1 MTTGTA
7 IPYFLYSF
15 GIVFREG
22 LEAFLVVLALA
33 AGARRSGNKSQVRD
47 IYVGA
52 GAALIVSLFI
62 AWAVQHLLSD
72 DAGDTME
79 GIFQLFA
86 AATLFYVSSWMT
98 SKSQAQRWTTF
109 IASKVDAARG
119 SECTTIALAAAA
131 FLAVLREG
139 AETIIFFQALA
150 AGATETVERHAV
162 FAGFIA
168 GAVGL
173 AVTLVVLR
181 RLTNLIPIGRFFSV
195 TSIVL
200 YALAVIF
207 TGQGIASL
215 QESGMVGATLV
226 SSVPTIPS
234 LGLYPTV
241 QTIAAQALLIA
252 IGFAYFARP
261 RIPRSRLG
269 VAYQQSRNARART
282 I

>member
-162 FAGFIA
+162 LFRHFDCALCTRGNFHRAGNCQPA
-168 GAVGL
+168 GVRDGGSNFGFLRSDDSVAGTISNRPDHRGPGAPDCDRLCLLRAPANPALQARCCLPAV
-173 AVTLVVLR
+173 A
-181 RLTNLIPIGRFFSV
+181 
-195 TSIVL
+195 
-200 YALAVIF
+200 
-207 TGQGIASL
+207 
-215 QESGMVGATLV
+215 
-226 SSVPTIPS
+226 
-234 LGLYPTV
+234 
-241 QTIAAQALLIA
+241 
-252 IGFAYFARP
+252 
-261 RIPRSRLG
+261 
-269 VAYQQSRNARART
+269 
-282 I
+282 